1 MQLLER
7 FLFPKEQHW
16 AYVSTLSGGEKR
28 RLYLLTILMKNP
40 NFLILDEPTNDLD
53 LFTLNALE
61 NYLQN
66 FTGCLIIVS
75 HDRFFMD
82 KMSDHLFVFEG
93 DGKVKD
99 INGNYSDYRAQR
111 KIEST
116 SAKKRHQ
123 KPVAHQP
130 KKKKTKRNYN
140 EQREFDLLEKELKLL
155 EKEKTELTDELN
167 SNPSDSVRI
176 VEITK
181 RLTLIAG
188 DIDTKEMRWLE
199 LSELD

>member
-99 INGNYSDYRAQR
+99 INGNYSDYRTQR
-111 KIEST
+111 KIENT

-123 KPVAHQP
+123 KPVAQQS

-181 RLTLIAG
+181 RLTLIG
-188 DIDTKEMRWLE
+188 DEIDTKEMRWLE